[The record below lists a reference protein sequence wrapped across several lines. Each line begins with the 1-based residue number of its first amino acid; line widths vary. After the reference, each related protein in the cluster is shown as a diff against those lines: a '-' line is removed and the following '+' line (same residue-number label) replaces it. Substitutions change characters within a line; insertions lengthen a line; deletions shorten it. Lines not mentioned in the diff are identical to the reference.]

1 MSILMWIVTI
11 ASSLG
16 VIGAIAACILV
27 PAVAI
32 PILQSIVSAIL
43 KCKPCLIALAI
54 FASLFVGAL
63 YGSHVA
69 TAKCK
74 AGQLAAQLHNKQ
86 IDLDVASETA
96 KEADMARSESADRA
110 VQSEKK
116 VAEYAKALKDRPNS
130 ACILGVDDFPE
141 RLRVAPWSK

>member
-1 MSILMWIVTI
+1 MSVLMWGTTIVGT
-11 ASSLG
+11 LR
-16 VIGAIAACILV
+16 VIGAIAAAIAF
-27 PAVAI
+27 PAIAI
-32 PILQSIVSAIL
+32 PVLQSVTSAIL
-43 KCKPCLIALAI
+43 KCKPCMIALAI
-54 FASLFVGAL
+54 LTALFVGAL

-74 AGQLAAQLHNKQ
+74 AGQLAAELRNKQ

-96 KEADMARSESADRA
+96 KEADTARSESADRA

-141 RLRVAPWSK
+141 RLRVAPRSK